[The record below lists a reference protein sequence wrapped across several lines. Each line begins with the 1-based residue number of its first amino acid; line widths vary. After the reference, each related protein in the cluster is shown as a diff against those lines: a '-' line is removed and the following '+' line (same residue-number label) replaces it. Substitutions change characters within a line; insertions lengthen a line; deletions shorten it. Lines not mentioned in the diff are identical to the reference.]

1 MQAKTYT
8 YDANGNQLNAMVSA
22 NYAGSYEYDLWNM
35 QVEYSLDGVEKVY
48 YTYRPDGL
56 RRSVQGR
63 VHIWDSGN
71 IIADIGTE
79 TVYYIRVLT
88 LIYAKKCEIKICRRL

>member
-1 MQAKTYT
+1 MHGRRACLPPLWQAH
-8 YDANGNQLNAMVSA
+8 
-22 NYAGSYEYDLWNM
+22 
-35 QVEYSLDGVEKVY
+35 
-48 YTYRPDGL
+48 
-56 RRSVQGR
+56 RSVQGR

-88 LIYAKKCEIKICRRL
+88 LIYAKKGEIKICRRL